1 MKIRSLLIVI
11 AVVCA
16 AGTSAAS
23 AQGRSN
29 RGGGLPSGIL
39 QLKLT
44 CIEDVDPTMATG
56 PAGEVLGRAMRESP
70 SDLPIMSFGFLDTI
84 SKTPDEPANVVT
96 RQLAFNFS
104 RDVTLIEEQRN
115 KAAQW
120 VSEHLKAV
128 IASAPDLTAEQR
140 LAKLKEIEVKIASLW
155 KQNGALSVLSEVK
168 SDPPALLKEK
178 LQQLRQEVQ
187 RLEIERNAKEAR
199 RQALTRAIDQQRVR
213 AEAARQDDQ
222 IAKEMRKLVEL
233 RENEYQQRKAS
244 GGTTS
249 DLEAALAEA
258 RIRLAEREANVGK
271 AGKGELLDRLTDE
284 LAMISVD
291 TTDLELRLRQVQDEL
306 SQYNLANIDAAKLD
320 ALVKDHPELSYNNTS
335 GINATNLGQQVRA
348 EIGDLEIQR
357 FQLMVTDVSVSVVP
371 PDVSNADEPGD
382 PNNFRR
388 GGRSGRRGE

>member
-357 FQLMVTDVSVSVVP
+357 FQLMVTDVSVSVVA
-371 PDVSNADEPGD
+371 PDPSTPEDPAD
-382 PNNFRR
+382 PNNLRR
-388 GGRSGRRGE
+388 SGRSGRRGE